1 MYNVNTLGKNTFAF
15 SDIFTNF
22 NYDSTENFDCDLF
35 VTDGFHLVQSGRSEP
50 VLNYEDLK
58 TDKLIIFNYDRCNP
72 IENELF
78 SCVREFLDGKDIK
91 CLIISLHHILDEKN
105 LPTDFDYLSFDFF
118 VFQVVEN
125 YGKWDSIF
133 DIFRDTLHFQR
144 PKKFL
149 SYNNIPHPH
158 RTRLK

>member
-1 MYNVNTLGKNTFAF
+1 MYNINILGKNTFAF

-91 CLIISLHHILDEKN
+91 LIKLIIRDEVADIL
-105 LPTDFDYLSFDFF
+105 
-118 VFQVVEN
+118 
-125 YGKWDSIF
+125 
-133 DIFRDTLHFQR
+133 
-144 PKKFL
+144 
-149 SYNNIPHPH
+149 
-158 RTRLK
+158 RTIWLKRSAWK